1 MKEIGFII
9 DSLTSDGAKKYMGI
23 CKIDKSPFGRR
34 IDIRCVD
41 YSAFYTGLLY
51 FTGSKNFNISG
62 NFLESCNYHPI
73 SEKKNH
79 SFCGNAWNWT
89 SSYYIPYPGFKPFK
103 GILAEYNNKFMANQL
118 VLRGGSCLTPKSHYR
133 HTYRNF
139 FYPYDRWQMS
149 SIRLAI

>member
-1 MKEIGFII
+1 MTHISYYEADAYARWSGKRLPTEFEWE
-9 DSLTSDGAKKYMGI
+9 L
-23 CKIDKSPFGRR
+23 C
-34 IDIRCVD
+34 
-41 YSAFYTGLLY
+41 
-51 FTGSKNFNISG
+51 SKNFDVSG

-89 SSYYIPYPGFKPFK
+89 SSYYIPYPRFKPFK

-139 FYPYDRWQMS
+139 FYPDDRWQMS